1 MAKPNHDAI
10 VRSFDIAHR
19 HPHPR
24 SRHSGDR
31 DDRRRPRGCHQPH
44 PRRAGLRQPRAHRG
58 GGDRAV
64 RAGYTRYAPGAGLA
78 SRPSGVACAP
88 GETFGPGAAGML
100 RLSHAAP
107 PGRSKRASGA
117 SGKLCRT
124 DAKGLADKVPAGS
137 QVEET
142 NFDKV
147 RRVRS
152 FDDVV
157 RQLREAIYSGRIRP
171 GQRLPGE
178 RQLCE
183 EFGVGRPTLR
193 EALRSLEAVG
203 IIEVRP
209 GKGGGS
215 YAVTPSESTV
225 GDALAALVNLRG
237 ASLEDLAEFRVDF
250 EAENASWAARRADAG
265 DIAML
270 RSIVAEARAA
280 ADDPATL
287 REVAAIDV
295 RWHEALARATKNRLR
310 IGIALGIHE
319 AVLRR

>member
-1 MAKPNHDAI
+1 M
-10 VRSFDIAHR
+10 
-19 HPHPR
+19 
-24 SRHSGDR
+24 
-31 DDRRRPRGCHQPH
+31 
-44 PRRAGLRQPRAHRG
+44 
-58 GGDRAV
+58 
-64 RAGYTRYAPGAGLA
+64 
-78 SRPSGVACAP
+78 
-88 GETFGPGAAGML
+88 GEMI
-100 RLSHAAP
+100 
-107 PGRSKRASGA
+107 
-117 SGKLCRT
+117 
-124 DAKGLADKVPAGS
+124 
-137 QVEET
+137 
-142 NFDKV
+142 FDKA

-157 RQLREAIYSGRIRP
+157 EQLREAIYSGRIRP
-171 GQRLPGE
+171 GERLPGE

-209 GKGGGS
+209 GKSGGS

-250 EAENASWAARRADAG
+250 EEDNASWAARRADAG
-265 DIAML
+265 DISTL
-270 RSIVAEARAA
+270 ESIVAEARAA
-280 ADDPATL
+280 ADDPAAL
-287 REVAAIDV
+287 EQVAAIDV

-319 AVLRR
+319 AVLRRHHAVMQPVDADQHALTIPDDIAAITKAVSVGDADLARRLMRAHIEAWNRHTNGSSPVAGDGDDGGS

>member
-1 MAKPNHDAI
+1 M
-10 VRSFDIAHR
+10 
-19 HPHPR
+19 
-24 SRHSGDR
+24 
-31 DDRRRPRGCHQPH
+31 
-44 PRRAGLRQPRAHRG
+44 
-58 GGDRAV
+58 
-64 RAGYTRYAPGAGLA
+64 
-78 SRPSGVACAP
+78 
-88 GETFGPGAAGML
+88 
-100 RLSHAAP
+100 
-107 PGRSKRASGA
+107 
-117 SGKLCRT
+117 
-124 DAKGLADKVPAGS
+124 ADKVPAGS
-137 QVEET
+137 HVEET
-142 NFDKV
+142 NFDRV

-280 ADDPATL
+280 ADDPSTL

-319 AVLRR
+319 AVLRRHRAAVQPPDADEHSLAIPDDIEAITRAVATGDADSARRLMRAHIGTWNRRATGDATVVADDALSA

>member
-1 MAKPNHDAI
+1 MEK
-10 VRSFDIAHR
+10 
-19 HPHPR
+19 
-24 SRHSGDR
+24 
-31 DDRRRPRGCHQPH
+31 
-44 PRRAGLRQPRAHRG
+44 
-58 GGDRAV
+58 
-64 RAGYTRYAPGAGLA
+64 
-78 SRPSGVACAP
+78 
-88 GETFGPGAAGML
+88 
-100 RLSHAAP
+100 
-107 PGRSKRASGA
+107 
-117 SGKLCRT
+117 
-124 DAKGLADKVPAGS
+124 
-137 QVEET
+137 T

-157 RQLREAIYSGRIRP
+157 VQLREAIYSGRIRP

-250 EAENASWAARRADAG
+250 EGENAAWAARRADAADLAALQG
-265 DIAML
+265 
-270 RSIVAEARAA
+270 IVDDSRTAETGAQVV
-280 ADDPATL
+280 
-287 REVAAIDV
+287 EIDV

-319 AVLRR
+319 AVLHRHRAAVQTPDADAQSLTIPDDIAAITQAVAAGDADSARRLMRDHIDAWNRRATGSSPVAAATP

>member
-1 MAKPNHDAI
+1 MK
-10 VRSFDIAHR
+10 
-19 HPHPR
+19 
-24 SRHSGDR
+24 
-31 DDRRRPRGCHQPH
+31 
-44 PRRAGLRQPRAHRG
+44 
-58 GGDRAV
+58 
-64 RAGYTRYAPGAGLA
+64 
-78 SRPSGVACAP
+78 
-88 GETFGPGAAGML
+88 
-100 RLSHAAP
+100 
-107 PGRSKRASGA
+107 ASGA
-117 SGKLCRT
+117 SDKLSRK
-124 DAKGLADKVPAGS
+124 DVNGLADKLPAGA
-137 QVEET
+137 QVQET
-142 NFDKV
+142 TFDKV

-152 FDDVV
+152 FDDVLA
-157 RQLREAIYSGRIRP
+157 QLREAIYSGRIRP

-203 IIEVRP
+203 LIEVRP
-209 GKGGGS
+209 GKSGGS

-250 EAENASWAARRADAG
+250 EGENASWAARRADAG
-265 DIAML
+265 DIDA

-280 ADDPATL
+280 ATATL
-287 REVAAIDV
+287 KEVAVIDV

-319 AVLRR
+319 AVLRRHRAAVQPPDADEHSLDPRRYRGDHQCRGGRGRRLGSPPHARARRHVEPPRQRRGDGHRRRRPQRLARPRPLRATLRSRVDAR